1 MTKLDEHF
9 IEIDACETGRTWVA
23 ANCTTAQQCWELL
36 AKEKRLDW
44 LLWWL
49 CVDGAAP
56 AAAELARRWAL
67 RAARVHAAN
76 ACEKSGILDHAAT
89 LRALPDDATC
99 EQIEAAA
106 RAAEAAARAAW
117 AARNAAW
124 DAAEA
129 AARAAWAARDAA
141 WDAAWA
147 AARASGAT
155 ARAARAARGAAG
167 AAARASGA
175 ARNAELDQQIA
186 DLLTLQPSAPWTESM
201 LIMTG
206 PTQSQSDDT
215 LARSRQT

>member
-9 IEIDACETGRTWVA
+9 IKIDACETGLAWVA

-36 AKEKRLDW
+36 AKEKRIDW
-44 LLWWL
+44 MLWWL

-106 RAAEAAARAAW
+106 RAAEAAARAAGD
-117 AARNAAW
+117 AARGAR

-129 AARAAWAARDAA
+129 AARAAAWAAWAARDAA
-141 WDAAWA
+141 RGARDAAEAAGDAASAASAARGAAWA
-147 AARASGAT
+147 AARNA
-155 ARAARAARGAAG
+155 
-167 AAARASGA
+167 GA

-186 DLLTLQPSAPWTESM
+186 DLLTLQPSAPWTESA
-201 LIMTG
+201 T
-206 PTQSQSDDT
+206 
-215 LARSRQT
+215 